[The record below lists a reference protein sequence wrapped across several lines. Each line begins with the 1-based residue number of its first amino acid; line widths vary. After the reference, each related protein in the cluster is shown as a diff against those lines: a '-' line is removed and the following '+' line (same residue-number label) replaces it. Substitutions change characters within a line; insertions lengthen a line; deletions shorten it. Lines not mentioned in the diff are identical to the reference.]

1 MSQEGQVFL
10 TVRGKHRAR
19 DLEGARK
26 LHNEIAGS
34 PQAIAAARALSD
46 LTHSV
51 FVPLEDSPTSPPANE
66 LLFLDV
72 WEDTKG
78 IAEFFSSKD
87 VQKGGEALFSGRDA
101 TVWMPAAGAFGF
113 QLSAPSRRTDRL
125 VGLVRGPIG
134 SPEKAIEIFRN
145 ETRKRVRDARRLG
158 QISHQL
164 YVKLAPPGDRGPLEL
179 LGVDVWFDAKGMGEH
194 YQALDMGALA
204 PAFAGAP
211 DATVWRAAPG
221 EWAEW

>member
-1 MSQEGQVFL
+1 MSQSGQVFL

-46 LTHSV
+46 LTHNV
-51 FVPLEDSPTSPPANE
+51 FVPIEDAPTSPPSNE

-72 WEDTKG
+72 WEDAKG
-78 IAEFFSSKD
+78 ITEFFAAED
-87 VQKGGEALFSGRDA
+87 VQKGGERLFSSRDA
-101 TVWMPAAGAFGF
+101 SVWVPAVGAFGF
-113 QLSAPSRRTDRL
+113 ELPAPSRRTERAI
-125 VGLVRGPIG
+125 GLVRGPVG
-134 SPEKAIEIFRN
+134 SPEKAIEIFRK
-145 ETRKRVRDARRLG
+145 ETEKRVRDARKLG

-164 YVKLAPPGDRGPLEL
+164 YVKLAPPGGRGPQEL
-179 LGVDVWFDAKGMGEH
+179 LGVDVWFDVKGMGEH
-194 YQALDMGALA
+194 YQALDMGAYA
-204 PAFAGAP
+204 AAFTGAP
-211 DATVWRAAPG
+211 DATVWAAAPG